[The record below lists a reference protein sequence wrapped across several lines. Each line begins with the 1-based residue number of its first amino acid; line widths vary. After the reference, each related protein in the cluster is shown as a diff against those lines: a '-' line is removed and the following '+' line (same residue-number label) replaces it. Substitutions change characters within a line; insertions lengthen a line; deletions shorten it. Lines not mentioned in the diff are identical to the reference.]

1 MLTVS
6 WFVCGMLYF
15 LLYSYLFS
23 ELVCKEKFKIN
34 AKFLFLAI
42 IMSSLQCLIMDFG
55 FGYLRPY
62 IMHLLSFIMLEILY
76 QQKYIKTLLGMLSV
90 IFITLIGELVF
101 DAICI
106 CIFKITIVEF
116 NASYFGFYVSNIMVF
131 ILSNLIFRIHFIKK
145 FLNSIIEWYNKNE
158 YKSLIIFVLFCL
170 TIGTFVLY
178 NNFLVLLPI
187 SFLALTNLF
196 CVAVFVFVIGFFR
209 EKTNNN
215 KIIYEYDQLMDYVK
229 TYEVLLDEKSKKQHE
244 YRNQLAVIRIMA
256 KNKRTREYIDELLD
270 EENIENNLETINK
283 LKYIPT
289 GGLKGLIYYKIET
302 MKKKSINIFVDVS
315 SELDNHKLWKECDK
329 NLQDISKVLGVY
341 LDNAIEAAELSK
353 EKYITFEAYLD
364 EKSIVFKISNTYEN
378 KIDVGKIDK
387 EGYST
392 KGKGKGYGLA
402 LVKDIISK
410 NNSLT
415 QKREMNGIYYVQSLY
430 IKK

>member
-1 MLTVS
+1 MILIICYISNNAT
-6 WFVCGMLYF
+6 L
-15 LLYSYLFS
+15 SY
-23 ELVCKEKFKIN
+23 
-34 AKFLFLAI
+34 
-42 IMSSLQCLIMDFG
+42 M
-55 FGYLRPY
+55 RPY
-62 IMHLLSFIMLEILY
+62 LTHLFALIMLEIIY
-76 QQKYIKTLLGMLSV
+76 KKHFIKTLLGMLS
-90 IFITLIGELVF
+90 IILITLVSELIF
-101 DAICI
+101 DLICI
-106 CIFKITIVEF
+106 
-116 NASYFGFYVSNIMVF
+116 
-131 ILSNLIFRIHFIKK
+131 LLFRIDIMNLNSNYMMYIYFNIIVSLISLIIFNIPVIRK
-145 FLNSIIEWYNKNE
+145 FLIGIVGWYNKNE
-158 YKSLIIFVLFCL
+158 YKSLMIFVIACI
-170 TIGTFVLY
+170 TIGTFILY
-178 NNFLVLLPI
+178 NNFFVLLPP
-187 SFLALTNLF
+187 SLLWLTNLF

-302 MKKKSINIFVDVS
+302 MKKKNINIFVDVS

-415 QKREMNGIYYVQSLY
+415 QKREMNGIYYVQILY

>member
-1 MLTVS
+1 
-6 WFVCGMLYF
+6 
-15 LLYSYLFS
+15 
-23 ELVCKEKFKIN
+23 
-34 AKFLFLAI
+34 
-42 IMSSLQCLIMDFG
+42 
-55 FGYLRPY
+55 
-62 IMHLLSFIMLEILY
+62 
-76 QQKYIKTLLGMLSV
+76 
-90 IFITLIGELVF
+90 
-101 DAICI
+101 
-106 CIFKITIVEF
+106 
-116 NASYFGFYVSNIMVF
+116 
-131 ILSNLIFRIHFIKK
+131 
-145 FLNSIIEWYNKNE
+145 
-158 YKSLIIFVLFCL
+158 
-170 TIGTFVLY
+170 
-178 NNFLVLLPI
+178 
-187 SFLALTNLF
+187 
-196 CVAVFVFVIGFFR
+196 
-209 EKTNNN
+209 
-215 KIIYEYDQLMDYVK
+215 MDYVK

-270 EENIENNLETINK
+270 EENTENNLETINK

-302 MKKKSINIFVDVS
+302 MKKKNINIFVDVS

>member
-6 WFVCGMLYF
+6 WFVCGILYF
-15 LLYSYLFS
+15 FLYSYLFS
-23 ELVCKEKFKIN
+23 ELVCKEKFKFR
-34 AKFLFLAI
+34 KCHFLGSIGIFLLGYVI
-42 IMSSLQCLIMDFG
+42 EKMNC
-55 FGYLRPY
+55 GYLRPY
-62 IMHLLSFIMLEILY
+62 IIHLYLFMSLLIMNKKSFV
-76 QQKYIKTLLGMLSV
+76 QTLLGTL
-90 IFITLIGELVF
+90 FIMIIVCACEMICGLILILVF
-101 DAICI
+101 
-106 CIFKITIVEF
+106 KIDVTQAVSTFWGYLLLNILILISTILIAKIKFVQKIIM
-116 NASYFGFYVSNIMVF
+116 NI
-131 ILSNLIFRIHFIKK
+131 IN
-145 FLNSIIEWYNKNE
+145 WYNENE
-158 YKSLIIFVLFCL
+158 RKSLILFS
-170 TIGTFVLY
+170 I
-178 NNFLVLLPI
+178 
-187 SFLALTNLF
+187 LALTIATFLLYINLINLFPTKLLGLVNLF
-196 CVAVFVFVIGFFR
+196 CVGVLVFVIGFFR

-256 KNKRTREYIDELLD
+256 KNKRTREYIYELLD
-270 EENIENNLETINK
+270 EENTENNLETINK

-415 QKREMNGIYYVQSLY
+415 QKREMNGIYYVQILY